1 MSVPTKPTIA
11 LEENF
16 HFDQVDHKR
25 TASPS
30 VPVGATPPLPHT
42 ESYELS
48 TAAAGP
54 MLNTHDLQDAFNL
67 NDILRL
73 PSPVTGVLAPLGD
86 LLGFTNPA
94 NRSHGVKF
102 AGVGFN
108 TIFRP
113 QSPLS
118 VAKNPVTNPIAV
130 PGSDNILELNLTR
143 ETLSF
148 AAPLGNVPNR
158 GSGGIQADIF
168 LNAVPYTQSIE
179 DITFL
184 PATGIHFEP
193 GMWVAVPTTV
203 TPPVNPLTY
212 TRMASIPHGVTIN
225 AQGSSSGKI
234 LGAPTFPAVNI
245 NPFFINGSQNP
256 PSSPFFPN
264 QTAATPGTARIP
276 QDLTPFISANKITQ
290 AMIDNPNSVLTN
302 QLAGQTV
309 TSFVALTVTTD
320 SPGDHATPP
329 TPVHPPAPAVP
340 SVPGVAGG
348 ISEIGFLR
356 GDNNVPEPGAPNAHA
371 FKMVATFWIE
381 TIAQTLTIPH
391 YVPGSGPL
399 TMKGDQRPNGLPR
412 VTFTFTPP
420 HAIHSPK
427 TITAHYTQIQYS
439 QVVFLNFQPLTW
451 PHCSVATLVPTQHLD
466 IPASAFA

>member
-11 LEENF
+11 LEDNF
-16 HFDQVDHKR
+16 HFDQVDHTR
-25 TASPS
+25 SASPA
-30 VPVGATPPLPHT
+30 VPVGAIPPLLHT
-42 ESYELS
+42 DSLELS
-48 TAAAGP
+48 TASMGAT
-54 MLNTHDLQDAFNL
+54 LNTHVIQDAFNL
-67 NDILRL
+67 DNILRL
-73 PSPVTGVLAPLGD
+73 PGPVTGVFAPLGD

-94 NRSHGVKF
+94 DRSLGVKF

-113 QSPLS
+113 QSSLS
-118 VAKNPVTNPIAV
+118 IAQDPITNPIAV
-130 PGSDNILELNLTR
+130 GGDNILELNLTR

-158 GSGGIQADIF
+158 GSGSIQADIF

-193 GMWVAVPTTV
+193 GMWLAVPTTV
-203 TPPVNPLTY
+203 TPPVKAFTY

-225 AQGSSSGKI
+225 AQGTSSGKVF
-234 LGAPTFPAVNI
+234 GAPTFPAVNI
-245 NPFFINGSQNP
+245 NPFFINGSQAP
-256 PSSPFFPN
+256 PSAPFFPN

-276 QDLTPFISANKITQ
+276 QDLTPFILANKITQ

-320 SPGDHATPP
+320 SPGDNATPP
-329 TPVHPPAPAVP
+329 TPVHPPSPAVP
-340 SVPGVAGG
+340 STPGVAGG
-348 ISEIGFLR
+348 INEIGFLR
-356 GDNNVPEPGAPNAHA
+356 GDNDVPQPSAPNAHA

-420 HAIHSPK
+420 GAIHSPK
-427 TITAHYTQIQYS
+427 TIIAHYTQIQYS

-451 PHCSVATLVPTQHLD
+451 PHCSVATLVPTQALGV
-466 IPASAFA
+466 PASAFS